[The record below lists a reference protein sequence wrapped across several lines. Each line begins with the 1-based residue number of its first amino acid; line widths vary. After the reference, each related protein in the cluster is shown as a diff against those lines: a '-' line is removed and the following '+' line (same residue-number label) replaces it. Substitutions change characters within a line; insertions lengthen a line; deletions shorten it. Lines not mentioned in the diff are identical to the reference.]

1 MAEADLY
8 AVCRIL
14 LAALPGDDAL
24 ARLAEHLRSLA
35 EVEGVLALWGRRRVA
50 TPAQTAGALLGLAEE
65 GLRDGAPRRQAGA
78 VALPLRA
85 EGRARGVLAVAAS
98 SAWLAAQAEFLERT
112 AALLEQ
118 ALAAQ
123 AALEAERNALRRDLY
138 SLQKRAGDWSALPQV
153 VAVSRAMQ
161 DALEQVQH
169 HAGGRAP
176 LLFCGEAG
184 TGKELLARLTH
195 GLGPRKDGPFVA
207 VDCGERPEPTLVRRL
222 FVDGF
227 DRAGGGT
234 LFLQDVTALPAALR
248 ERLLRMMQEAEPGGR
263 GARQEARLLFAAADP
278 DDEAMAADPLP
289 AEIIARFGGVAIRL
303 PPLRARAEDIP
314 LLVDLILQGFNAEH
328 QCRVRMAPPALDAL
342 LSRPFPGN
350 VPELKRCVRRL
361 AAAAG
366 GELVRLEDVQ
376 REGAAIDIR

>member
-24 ARLAEHLRSLA
+24 ARLAEHLRARA

-50 TPAQTAGALLGLAEE
+50 APAHAAEGLLGLADRA
-65 GLRDGAPRRQAGA
+65 LRDDAPQREADRI
-78 VALPLRA
+78 ALPLRA
-85 EGRARGVLAVAAS
+85 EGRVHGVLAVCGRAP
-98 SAWLAAQAEFLERT
+98 WLAARQGFLEQA

-118 ALAAQ
+118 TLTAQ

-207 VDCGERPEPTLVRRL
+207 VDCGERPEATLVRRL
-222 FVDGF
+222 FVDGL
-227 DRAGGGT
+227 DRAAGGT
-234 LFLQDVTALPAALR
+234 LFLQDVTALSPALR
-248 ERLLRMMQEAEPGGR
+248 ERLLRLLQDAEPGGR
-263 GARQEARLLFAAADP
+263 GGRQEVRFLFAVDP
-278 DDEAMAADPLP
+278 PDEAAADPLP
-289 AEIIARFGGVAIRL
+289 AEIEARFGGVAIGL
-303 PPLRARAEDIP
+303 PPLRDRAEDIP

-361 AAAAG
+361 AAAAH
-366 GELVRLEDVQ
+366 GELVRLEDVR
-376 REGAAIDIR
+376 REGLAIDIR